1 MTGRRGPVIGRLGG
15 PALTESPDGSGAS
28 SVHTRAS
35 SEAQSLLTD
44 RRCAAVLRLS
54 TLQDFL
60 GPNDVAL
67 TGLGRDLMAASGF
80 GTGES
85 LALGFGLDQSL
96 DDAFDPLLL
105 GHSPTC
111 CS

>member
-1 MTGRRGPVIGRLGG
+1 
-15 PALTESPDGSGAS
+15 
-28 SVHTRAS
+28 
-35 SEAQSLLTD
+35 
-44 RRCAAVLRLS
+44 
-54 TLQDFL
+54 
-60 GPNDVAL
+60 
-67 TGLGRDLMAASGF
+67 MAASGF

-96 DDAFDPLLL
+96 DGAFDPLLL